1 MSAPESD
8 EEMGRQTELLAQV
21 LADMRRASVAA
32 KTESKPCRCL
42 TDAQIDCTDDAET
55 ALSEQVTT
63 AVLLDPSSDGSQA
76 IPNGP
81 FLRGLPHESTVRG
94 LQGFSWVPK
103 TIFAQWNKT
112 LTGCLMSPLCGDCGD
127 CLGFRI

>member
-76 IPNGP
+76 IPNGL

-94 LQGFSWVPK
+94 LRGIFRVPC
-103 TIFAQWNKT
+103 IILA
-112 LTGCLMSPLCGDCGD
+112 LSPHRG
-127 CLGFRI
+127 

>member
-76 IPNGP
+76 IPNGL
-81 FLRGLPHESTVRG
+81 FLRGLPHESTVRR
-94 LQGFSWVPK
+94 LRAFFWVPCN
-103 TIFAQWNKT
+103 IFAQWNST
-112 LTGCLMSPLCGDCGD
+112 LA
-127 CLGFRI
+127 GFVISC

>member
-42 TDAQIDCTDDAET
+42 TDAQIDCTDDPET
-55 ALSEQVTT
+55 ALSEQ
-63 AVLLDPSSDGSQA
+63 AVLLDPSSGVPGYSKRA
-76 IPNGP
+76 
-81 FLRGLPHESTVRG
+81 LP
-94 LQGFSWVPK
+94 SW
-103 TIFAQWNKT
+103 AA
-112 LTGCLMSPLCGDCGD
+112 S
-127 CLGFRI
+127 

>member
-21 LADMRRASVAA
+21 LADMRRASVVA

-63 AVLLDPSSDGSQA
+63 AVLFDPSSDGSQA
-76 IPNGP
+76 IPNGL

-94 LQGFSWVPK
+94 LQGFSWVP
-103 TIFAQWNKT
+103 
-112 LTGCLMSPLCGDCGD
+112 
-127 CLGFRI
+127 